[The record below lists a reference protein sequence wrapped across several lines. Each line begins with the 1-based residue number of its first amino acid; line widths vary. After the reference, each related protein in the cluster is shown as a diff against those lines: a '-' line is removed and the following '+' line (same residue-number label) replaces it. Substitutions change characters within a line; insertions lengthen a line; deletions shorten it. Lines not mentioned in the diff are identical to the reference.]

1 MPDSVFVRVE
11 RIVRTS
17 ADRALEL
24 AERASG
30 VVLVREAAREL
41 EQAEERLRSDRQTAD
56 RKARRAADAQKEIRT
71 KLTELTDHAHY
82 ALGKGRED
90 LARAAVARQVELEKE
105 AGDWETIAAEAKIEA
120 KCIDDALAQVTARRK
135 QIQSEL
141 ATLER
146 EQSAGAPARGGKDGV
161 QDRVAK
167 AMDKADRI
175 FERAMSE
182 RSAVAEPAEA
192 ARAMAD
198 IAAMKRDD
206 AIEERLAVLKA
217 SAAAKPKGRS
227 KRA

>member
-30 VVLVREAAREL
+30 IVLVREAAREL
-41 EQAEERLRSDRQTAD
+41 EQAEERLRADRQTAD
-56 RKARRAADAQKEIRT
+56 RKARRAAEAQKEIRA
-71 KLTELTDHAHY
+71 KLIELTDHARY

-105 AGDWETIAAEAKIEA
+105 TGDWETIAAEAKIEA
-120 KCIDDALAQVTARRK
+120 KCIDEALAQVATRRK
-135 QIQSEL
+135 QIQAEL
-141 ATLER
+141 AALER
-146 EQSAGAPARGGKDGV
+146 EQSASAPARGGKDGV

-167 AMDKADRI
+167 AIDKADRM

-182 RSAVAEPAEA
+182 RSPIAEPAES

-198 IAAMKRDD
+198 IAAMRKDD
-206 AIEERLAVLKA
+206 AIEERLAALKA
-217 SAAAKPKGRS
+217 SAQAKPKPR

>member
-1 MPDSVFVRVE
+1 MPDSVFVRIE

-41 EQAEERLRSDRQTAD
+41 EQAEQRLRADRQTAD
-56 RKARRAADAQKEIRT
+56 RKGRRAADAQKEIRA
-71 KLTELTDHAHY
+71 KLAELTDHARY

-105 AGDWETIAAEAKIEA
+105 TGDWETIAAEAKIEA
-120 KCIDDALAQVTARRK
+120 KCIDDALAQVVARRK

-146 EQSAGAPARGGKDGV
+146 EQSASAPARGGKEGV
-161 QDRVAK
+161 QARVAT

-182 RSAVAEPAEA
+182 RSAVSEPAEA

-206 AIEERLAVLKA
+206 AIEERLAALKA
-217 SAAAKPKGRS
+217 SAQAKPKPR

>member
-41 EQAEERLRSDRQTAD
+41 EQAEQRLRADRQTAQ
-56 RKARRAADAQKEIRT
+56 RKGERAAQAQKDTRA
-71 KLTELTDHAHY
+71 KLAELTDHARY
-82 ALGKGRED
+82 ALSKDRED
-90 LARAAVARQVELEKE
+90 LARAAVARQVELERE
-105 AGDWETIAAEAKIEA
+105 TGDWETIAAEAKIET

-135 QIQSEL
+135 QIQTEL
-141 ATLER
+141 AALER
-146 EQSAGAPARGGKDGV
+146 EQSASAPARGGKEGI
-161 QDRVAK
+161 QSRVAT

-175 FERAMSE
+175 FERAMAE
-182 RSAVAEPAEA
+182 RSPVAEPAEA

-206 AIEERLAVLKA
+206 AIEERLAALKA
-217 SAAAKPKGRS
+217 SAAAKLKPR

>member
-41 EQAEERLRSDRQTAD
+41 EQAEQRLRSDRQTAD
-56 RKARRAADAQKEIRT
+56 RKGQRAAQAQKDIRA
-71 KLTELTDHAHY
+71 KLAELTDHARY

-105 AGDWETIAAEAKIEA
+105 TGDWETIAAEAKVEA
-120 KCIDDALAQVTARRK
+120 KCIDDALAQVAARRK
-135 QIQSEL
+135 QIQTEL
-141 ATLER
+141 AALER
-146 EQSAGAPARGGKDGV
+146 EQSASAPARAGKEGV

-175 FERAMSE
+175 MERAKAE
-182 RSAVAEPAEA
+182 RGPIAEPAEA

-206 AIEERLAVLKA
+206 AIEERLAALKA
-217 SAAAKPKGRS
+217 SADAKRKAR

>member
-41 EQAEERLRSDRQTAD
+41 EQAEERLRSDRQTAQ
-56 RKARRAADAQKEIRT
+56 RKGERAAQAQKDIRA
-71 KLTELTDHAHY
+71 KLIELTDHARY

-105 AGDWETIAAEAKIEA
+105 TGDWETIAAEAKIEA

-141 ATLER
+141 ASLER
-146 EQSAGAPARGGKDGV
+146 EQSASAPARGGKEGI
-161 QDRVAK
+161 QSRVAT

-182 RSAVAEPAEA
+182 RSPVVEPAEA
-192 ARAMAD
+192 TRAMAD

-206 AIEERLAVLKA
+206 AIEERLAALKA
-217 SAAAKPKGRS
+217 SAAAKPKPR

>member
-41 EQAEERLRSDRQTAD
+41 EQAEQRLRDDRQAAD
-56 RKARRAADAQKEIRT
+56 RKGRRGADAQKEIRA
-71 KLTELTDHAHY
+71 KLAELTDHARY

-105 AGDWETIAAEAKIEA
+105 TGDWETIAAEAKVEA
-120 KCIDDALAQVTARRK
+120 KCIDDALAQVAARRK

-141 ATLER
+141 AALER
-146 EQSAGAPARGGKDGV
+146 EQSAAAPARGGKEGV
-161 QDRVAK
+161 QARVAT
-167 AMDKADRI
+167 AMNKADRI

-182 RSAVAEPAEA
+182 RSAISEPAEA

-206 AIEERLAVLKA
+206 AIEERLAALKA
-217 SAAAKPKGRS
+217 SAQAKPKPR

>member
-41 EQAEERLRSDRQTAD
+41 EQAEERLRADRQTAD
-56 RKARRAADAQKEIRT
+56 RKARRAADAQKEIRA
-71 KLTELTDHAHY
+71 KLTELTDHARY

-105 AGDWETIAAEAKIEA
+105 TGDWETIAAEAKIEA
-120 KCIDDALAQVTARRK
+120 KCIDEALTQVAARRK

-141 ATLER
+141 ASLER
-146 EQSAGAPARGGKDGV
+146 EQSASAPAHGGKEGI
-161 QDRVAK
+161 QARVAT

-175 FERAMSE
+175 FERAMAE
-182 RSAVAEPAEA
+182 RSPVAEPAES

-206 AIEERLAVLKA
+206 AIEEKLAALKA
-217 SAAAKPKGRS
+217 SAAAKPKPR

>member
-41 EQAEERLRSDRQTAD
+41 QQAEERLRADRQAAD
-56 RKARRAADAQKEIRT
+56 RKAQRAADAQKEIRA
-71 KLTELTDHAHY
+71 KLTELTDHARY

-105 AGDWETIAAEAKIEA
+105 AGDWETIAAEAKVEA
-120 KCIDDALAQVTARRK
+120 KCIDDAVAQVTARRK
-135 QIQSEL
+135 QIQTEL
-141 ATLER
+141 HALER
-146 EQSAGAPARGGKDGV
+146 EQAAGAPARTGKEGV
-161 QDRVAK
+161 VARVAK

-175 FERAMSE
+175 MERAQAE
-182 RSAVAEPAEA
+182 RGPIAEPAEA

-206 AIEERLAVLKA
+206 AIEERLAALKA
-217 SAAAKPKGRS
+217 SAQAKPKAR

>member
-1 MPDSVFVRVE
+1 MPDSVFVRIE

-17 ADRALEL
+17 ADRALDL

-30 VVLVREAAREL
+30 IVLVREAAREL
-41 EQAEERLRSDRQTAD
+41 EQAEERLRADRQTAD
-56 RKARRAADAQKEIRT
+56 RKARRSADAQKEIRA
-71 KLTELTDHAHY
+71 KLAELTEHARY

-105 AGDWETIAAEAKIEA
+105 TGDWETIAAEAKIEA
-120 KCIDDALAQVTARRK
+120 KCIDDALAQVATRRK
-135 QIQSEL
+135 QIRAEL
-141 ATLER
+141 AVLER
-146 EQSAGAPARGGKDGV
+146 EQAASAPARGGKDGV
-161 QDRVAK
+161 QDRVAQ
-167 AMDKADRI
+167 AIDKADRM

-206 AIEERLAVLKA
+206 AIEERLAALKA
-217 SAAAKPKGRS
+217 SAAAKPKPR

>member
-1 MPDSVFVRVE
+1 MPDLVFVRVE

-41 EQAEERLRSDRQTAD
+41 EQAEERLRADRQTAD
-56 RKARRAADAQKEIRT
+56 RKARRAADAQNEIRA
-71 KLTELTDHAHY
+71 KLAELTDHARY

-105 AGDWETIAAEAKIEA
+105 TGDWETIAAEAKIEA
-120 KCIDDALAQVTARRK
+120 KCIDDALAQVAARRK

-141 ATLER
+141 AALER
-146 EQSAGAPARGGKDGV
+146 EQSASAPARGGKEGV
-161 QDRVAK
+161 QARVAT

-182 RSAVAEPAEA
+182 RSPIAEPAEA

-206 AIEERLAVLKA
+206 AIEEQLAALKA
-217 SAAAKPKGRS
+217 SAAAKSKPR

>member
-41 EQAEERLRSDRQTAD
+41 EQAEQRLRADRQTAE
-56 RKARRAADAQKEIRT
+56 RKGERAAQAQKDIRA
-71 KLTELTDHAHY
+71 KLTELTDHARY

-105 AGDWETIAAEAKIEA
+105 TGDWETIAAEAKIEA
-120 KCIDDALAQVTARRK
+120 KCIDDALAQVSARRK
-135 QIQSEL
+135 QIQSKL
-141 ATLER
+141 AALER
-146 EQSAGAPARGGKDGV
+146 QQSASTPARGGKEGI
-161 QDRVAK
+161 QSRVAT

-182 RSAVAEPAEA
+182 RNSIVEPAEA

-198 IAAMKRDD
+198 IAAMRKDD
-206 AIEERLAVLKA
+206 AIEERLAALKA
-217 SAAAKPKGRS
+217 SAATKPMPR